1 VSIPGIAS
9 SLDAVLGYYVSHHLI
24 ITHLNG
30 TDETEDFMGVRAKI
44 VQPELCHGI
53 TKMWKKGR
61 FFSSFA
67 KEYIVNF

>member
-1 VSIPGIAS
+1 MSIPGIAS

-30 TDETEDFMGVRAKI
+30 TDETEDFMGVRANI

-53 TKMWKKGR
+53 TKM
-61 FFSSFA
+61 
-67 KEYIVNF
+67 